1 MDNELLFGFI
11 INIFL
16 NNVILDI
23 RYKILDINKMRDNK
37 NQLVKFLK

>member
-23 RYKILDINKMRDNK
+23 RFQILDIKKLPDNK